1 MDFMLYLFGRAAR
14 SDKMT
19 PARGPRSG
27 GWPSP
32 GGDENHV
39 EESTGGRG

>member
-1 MDFMLYLFGRAAR
+1 MDFMSYL
-14 SDKMT
+14 
-19 PARGPRSG
+19 GPDLTKSSRSG
-27 GWPSP
+27 PAP